1 MNKFIVL
8 AAFTITPV
16 LAAGGHGGGHATELI
31 APFVNVLI
39 LASFL
44 IWKLKTPMSNYFK
57 QKSADVSEVMERAS
71 VKAREA
77 EMMLQM
83 QKTKLD
89 KLDEEV
95 SQIGSETKKLI
106 SEFEK
111 EYEKNIED
119 RIQKLKADAS
129 QKIDSEKKEM
139 MEKVS
144 ARVLDEVIARAK
156 AGVKGNEALSKNITE
171 NLIQG

>member
-1 MNKFIVL
+1 MVKLFIVL
-8 AAFTITPV
+8 NLIITSAFAAS
-16 LAAGGHGGGHATELI
+16 GGGHVSELI
-31 APFVNVLI
+31 APFVNIFI
-39 LASFL
+39 LLSFL
-44 IWKLKTPMSNYFK
+44 VWKLKTPMSNYFK

-83 QKTKLD
+83 QKTKLE

-95 SQIGSETKKLI
+95 SQIGTETEKLI
-106 SEFEK
+106 STFK
-111 EYEKNIED
+111 RDYEKSIED

-129 QKIDSEKKEM
+129 QKIESEKKEM
-139 MEKVS
+139 MEKVN
-144 ARVLDEVIARAK
+144 ATVLDEVIARAK
-156 AGVKGNEALSKNITE
+156 AGVRANESLSKNITE